1 MKAKEE
7 WLRMGL
13 NEDHELALEVLT
25 RWKEQR
31 DNRLQYQDRTKTPMP
46 HNWLLNR
53 QWEDEYV
60 RIDEVQQSSTSLKGS
75 NHQLNIEESNRRIA
89 ESWAGPGIREVRSS
103 AGG

>member
-1 MKAKEE
+1 
-7 WLRMGL
+7 
-13 NEDHELALEVLT
+13 
-25 RWKEQR
+25 
-31 DNRLQYQDRTKTPMP
+31 MP

-89 ESWAGPGIREVRSS
+89 ESWARPGIREVRSS